1 MILKKNEYKHIIRGK
16 RLMQCL
22 KKGDLNLSYKSF
34 DEINEK
40 IKEKKAVVV
49 TAEEI
54 IDIVEEK
61 GIKQA
66 AKEIDVVTTGTF
78 GPMCSSGMF
87 INFGHSEPPIRMSKV
102 WLNDVPA
109 YAGLAAVDAYVGASE
124 LSESKGMEYGGAH
137 VIEDLISGKD
147 VKLYAESYGTDCYPR
162 KEITTYINKNNV
174 NQIYMFNPRNAYQN
188 YAAATNSSENTIY
201 TYMGTLLPCFGNVT
215 YSTSGEL
222 SPLLNDPY
230 MRTIGIGTRV
240 FLCGAEGYVAW
251 EGTQH
256 DPSQIRS
263 DNGVPVSFAGTLALI
278 GDMRNMNSQFVRA
291 AVFEK
296 YGVTMFVG
304 VGIPIPILDED
315 MLVKTAV
322 RNKDIYTTVLDKSDK
337 VDIDVK
343 VSYAELQSGKI
354 ELNGRKVSTAP
365 LSSMKKARE
374 IANILKKQ
382 ISDGVF
388 FISRPVERLP
398 DKNKV
403 NKLEVRGN
411 GK

>member
-1 MILKKNEYKHIIRGK
+1 LG
-16 RLMQCL
+16 
-22 KKGDLNLSYKSF
+22 YKSF
-34 DEINEK
+34 EEINEK

-61 GIKQA
+61 GIQQA
-66 AKEIDVVTTGTF
+66 AKEVDVVTTGTF

-87 INFGHSEPPIRMSKV
+87 INFGHSEPPIRMSRV

-109 YAGLAAVDAYVGASE
+109 YAGLAAVDAYIGASE

-147 VKLYAESYGTDCYPR
+147 VKLYAESHGTDCYPR

-174 NQIYMFNPRNAYQN
+174 NQIYMYNPRNANQN
-188 YAAATNSSENTIY
+188 YAAATNSSQNTLY
-201 TYMGTLLPCFGNVT
+201 TYMGTLLPSFGNVT

-230 MRTIGIGTRV
+230 LRTIGIGTRV

-251 EGTQH
+251 EGTQNN
-256 DPSQIRS
+256 PSQVRS

-278 GDMRNMNSQFVRA
+278 GDIRNMNPQFVRA

-296 YGVTMFVG
+296 YGVTIFVG
-304 VGIPIPILDED
+304 VGIPIPIIDED
-315 MLVKTAV
+315 MLIKTAV
-322 RNKDIYTTVLDKSDK
+322 KNKDIFTIVHDKSDK
-337 VDIDVK
+337 VDLDIR
-343 VSYAELQSGKI
+343 VSYEELQSGKI
-354 ELNGRKVSTAP
+354 ELNGRIVPAAP

-374 IANILKKQ
+374 IANILKKR
-382 ISDGVF
+382 IMDGEF
-388 FISRPVERLP
+388 FISRPVERLA
-398 DKNKV
+398 DKNKI
-403 NKLEVRGN
+403 NKLEIRGN
-411 GK
+411 NK